1 MSTRKILIV
10 DDNPN
15 MSTLLSDILEIFDFR
30 GHHAEDGDE
39 ALDKLK
45 DQKYD
50 MVFTDL
56 RMPKMHGIDLLNA
69 IKSEHPKIPVVV
81 VTGYSVGESQDRI
94 LSKMADGFL
103 HKPFKVNEIESI
115 LSNLLGYNG

>member
-15 MSTLLSDILEIFDFR
+15 MSTLLSDILEIFDFK
-30 GHHAEDGDE
+30 GYHAEDGNE

-45 DQKYD
+45 EQKFD
-50 MVFTDL
+50 LVFTDL
-56 RMPKMHGIDLLNA
+56 RMPRMHGIDLLNA
-69 IKSEHPKIPVVV
+69 IKSDHPKIPVVV
-81 VTGYSVGESQDRI
+81 VTGYSVGENHDRI